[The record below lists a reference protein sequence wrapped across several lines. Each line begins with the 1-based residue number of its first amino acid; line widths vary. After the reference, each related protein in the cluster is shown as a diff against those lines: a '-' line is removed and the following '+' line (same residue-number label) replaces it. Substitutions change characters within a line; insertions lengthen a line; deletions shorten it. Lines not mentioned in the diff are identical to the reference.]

1 MKSDGSYTY
10 FAADMAYH
18 NDKLKRGFRNLINVF
33 GADHAGYIKRVR
45 ATVQALSDGKA
56 NLDVK
61 VCQLVKL
68 FRAGQPVKMSKRAG
82 TFVTLREVV
91 DEVGRDPVRFMML
104 YRKND
109 APLDFD
115 LAKVMEQSKD
125 NPVFYVQYAHARGAS
140 VFRQVNDIFPDFS
153 PGSPHVL
160 NADLS
165 QLTDAGELDLIR
177 RLAAF
182 PKLVEGASV
191 AHEPHRVAFYLYDL
205 ASTFHSQWTKGNE
218 MPHLRFI
225 QPDNGTLTAAR
236 LALIGASTQVL
247 ASGLAILG
255 VHAPD
260 EMR

>member
-1 MKSDGSYTY
+1 
-10 FAADMAYH
+10 
-18 NDKLKRGFRNLINVF
+18 
-33 GADHAGYIKRVR
+33 
-45 ATVQALSDGKA
+45 
-56 NLDVK
+56 
-61 VCQLVKL
+61 
-68 FRAGQPVKMSKRAG
+68 
-82 TFVTLREVV
+82 
-91 DEVGRDPVRFMML
+91 MML